1 MMGGHNGDG
10 ALPKALGQERME
22 NVEVEHI
29 WNVWKNIYGTYRE
42 DKYGT
47 YGKMYIGFLDLSQKV
62 REGKRKIGL
71 VRCTE

>member
-1 MMGGHNGDG
+1 MVMVPYQRPRGRGVW
-10 ALPKALGQERME
+10 K

-47 YGKMYIGFLDLSQKV
+47 YGKMYIGFLDLSHKV

-71 VRCTE
+71 VRCME

>member
-1 MMGGHNGDG
+1 MVMVPYQRPWGRSVW
-10 ALPKALGQERME
+10 K

-47 YGKMYIGFLDLSQKV
+47 YGKMYIGFLDLSHKV

-71 VRCTE
+71 VRCME